1 MRKILIIEDDPEVR
15 EMLVSSL
22 QPHGFELIEAANGR
36 AGVQL
41 AQVYMPDLILS
52 DIKMEGF
59 DGYAALAAVRYQPLT
74 STIPFVLMT
83 GHPDE
88 QGRRF
93 AMELGADD
101 YLAKPFTISALLA
114 TIRIQLKKQEA
125 IKERALKPAVTR
137 QESIDETPPPQSTPA
152 PAPVHGALL
161 VSDVATPREAARV
174 VADAIPVEAVS
185 RTTAAAGLSPVS
197 MPVNNV
203 ETLVETYLRMLNR
216 FHPNLGNTA
225 MRAVALCRTMGET
238 LKLSA
243 ADSQDLCW
251 AAALHDISLV
261 GIDRE
266 AVGRWLRNPRK
277 VTEEEDAFI
286 KRHPIESQ
294 EMLSDVAI
302 FQTAGCIIRA
312 HHENWDGT
320 GYPDGLKGDA
330 IPAPARLLVAA
341 ISYCSLHTLGIPA
354 LKQLKAHSGT
364 VFDPA
369 AVEAVAEAAV
379 VAKMPKG
386 VREILLNEMKPGQ
399 IVAKEIYNSTGMVL
413 IRKGRELTDTLINR
427 VMAINRVAPLDQNV
441 LVRC

>member
-15 EMLVSSL
+15 KMLVSSL
-22 QPHGFELIEAANGR
+22 QSRGFEIIEAANGR

-74 STIPFVLMT
+74 SAIPVVLMT

-114 TIRIQLKKQEA
+114 TIQIQLKKQEA
-125 IKERALKPAVTR
+125 IKDRALKLAVTR
-137 QESIDETPPPQSTPA
+137 HESIDEAPSAQTRTPEPPSA
-152 PAPVHGALL
+152 SL
-161 VSDVATPREAARV
+161 VQDARSSSEVATPRDAARV
-174 VADAIPVEAVS
+174 VADAIPVPTFS
-185 RTTAAAGLSPVS
+185 RTAVPVS
-197 MPVNNV
+197 MPVDNV

-243 ADSQDLCW
+243 ADSQNLCW

-266 AVGRWLRNPRK
+266 AVGRWLRDPRK

-294 EMLSDVAI
+294 EMLSDVTI
-302 FQTAGCIIRA
+302 FQTAGGIIRA

-320 GYPDGLKGDA
+320 GYPDGLKADA
-330 IPAPARLLVAA
+330 IPWLARLLSAA
-341 ISYCSLHTLGIPA
+341 ISYCGQHTLGIPA
-354 LKQLKAHSGT
+354 VKQLKTHSGT

-369 AVEAVAEAAV
+369 AVQAVAEAAAI
-379 VAKMPKG
+379 AKF
-386 VREILLNEMKPGQ
+386 
-399 IVAKEIYNSTGMVL
+399 S
-413 IRKGRELTDTLINR
+413 
-427 VMAINRVAPLDQNV
+427 
-441 LVRC
+441 